1 MHDFYGDRCNS
12 TSCFQLIETMHNFVV
27 IIEIFLCLFRSLKAV
42 SQESFNNTIKL
53 INGVSALILT
63 FLPGKAKILEGV
75 QGWELRPTLRAPR
88 LPQWMEE

>member
-1 MHDFYGDRCNS
+1 MFPVRYCQSVKYCTILS
-12 TSCFQLIETMHNFVV
+12 TILV
-27 IIEIFLCLFRSLKAV
+27 IIEVLPSLIRSLKAV
-42 SQESFNNTIKL
+42 SHESFNNTIKL

-63 FLPGKAKILEGV
+63 FLPGKATILEGV